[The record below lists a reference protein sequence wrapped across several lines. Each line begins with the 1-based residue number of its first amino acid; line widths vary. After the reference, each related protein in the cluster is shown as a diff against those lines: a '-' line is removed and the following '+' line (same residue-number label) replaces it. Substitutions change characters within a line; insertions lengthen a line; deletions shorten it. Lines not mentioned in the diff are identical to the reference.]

1 MCFNFIIVK
10 KKIKI
15 ILELKLSNA
24 NIAGDL
30 AVYSELC
37 ISFLFK
43 CVITRDASST
53 WTKHIYSHESYKLLL
68 LLVPRGCGY
77 ILSM

>member
-10 KKIKI
+10 KKISF

-30 AVYSELC
+30 PVCSELC
-37 ISFLFK
+37 ISFLYK
-43 CVITRDASST
+43 CVITHDASST
-53 WTKHIYSHESYKLLL
+53 WTKHIDSHES
-68 LLVPRGCGY
+68 
-77 ILSM
+77 